1 MTVKFPKTC
10 KAWSEG
16 RCKFNDE
23 DCYFCHQVFVC
34 FSFFYTG
41 ECKFGAQCQNSHE
54 FKKKLS
60 YVDLNQKVAS
70 HERLIAEQKEII
82 KNQLSTIQQ
91 LKNQTGKDSHS
102 EQLGK
107 INDMASPLVV
117 QIKETVTKPT
127 ISEHKLVLATSSI
140 PVPRNVDKTK
150 GTDTHF
156 EVGSIALNS
165 TEEYWQTKSGDKQIS
180 PSSKSHEISM
190 RREDSNKNKSGTKS
204 QKSDL
209 GQSTHKYT
217 IDRLCPYFFGSPFR
231 PGSSCK
237 WGSDCYYK
245 HVLTIAGEVYIPQKN
260 K

>member
-1 MTVKFPKTC
+1 MNRAVTGVPSTLLKPDYPATQKSDQERFP
-10 KAWSEG
+10 
-16 RCKFNDE
+16 
-23 DCYFCHQVFVC
+23 
-34 FSFFYTG
+34 
-41 ECKFGAQCQNSHE
+41 
-54 FKKKLS
+54 LS
-60 YVDLNQKVAS
+60 
-70 HERLIAEQKEII
+70 
-82 KNQLSTIQQ
+82 
-91 LKNQTGKDSHS
+91 S
-102 EQLGK
+102 EQSGT

-117 QIKETVTKPT
+117 QIEETVTKPT

-156 EVGSIALNS
+156 EVGSIALKS

-231 PGSSCK
+231 PGLSCK

-245 HVLTIAGEVYIPQKN
+245 HVLTIAGEVYIPQKISSN
-260 K
+260 VITKKMMEGGFLPRWRVSSIQQTIFQSLQNNYFLQYKLCL